1 MLGFGSKRRR
11 GATPLRRPSRSTGQ
25 SRRVW
30 ATPLRWAG
38 VALVL
43 AGVGFG
49 LWIGSQK
56 LRDPAAFPLR
66 QVRIEGV
73 LRNLAESDLQP
84 VASNYLGQNFF
95 MANLEA
101 LRTALATNPWIDT
114 VAVRRSWPETVTI
127 TLREREAFG
136 YWGEGEQEMVDVEGR
151 RFRPEVVRQ
160 PGPWPHLAGPVGHE
174 AALIRTWGELQALF
188 NPVGLQLT
196 RLTQDER
203 RAWRLSFANGL
214 EVYVGR
220 DQFEAR
226 LRRLAQLY
234 PRVLAGQI
242 DQIAAVDL
250 RYGNGFA
257 VRWKTAAP
265 PPTAG

>member
-11 GATPLRRPSRSTGQ
+11 GATPLRRSSRSTGQ
-25 SRRVW
+25 SWRVW

-49 LWIGSQK
+49 LWVGSQK

-160 PGPWPHLAGPVGHE
+160 SGPWPHLAGPVGHE

-242 DQIAAVDL
+242 DQIAAVAL

>member
-1 MLGFGSKRRR
+1 MKRCR
-11 GATPLRRPSRSTGQ
+11 
-25 SRRVW
+25 
-30 ATPLRWAG
+30 
-38 VALVL
+38 
-43 AGVGFG
+43 
-49 LWIGSQK
+49 
-56 LRDPAAFPLR
+56 
-66 QVRIEGV
+66 
-73 LRNLAESDLQP
+73 
-84 VASNYLGQNFF
+84 
-95 MANLEA
+95 
-101 LRTALATNPWIDT
+101 
-114 VAVRRSWPETVTI
+114 
-127 TLREREAFG
+127 
-136 YWGEGEQEMVDVEGR
+136 GR

-196 RLTQDER
+196 RLTHDER

-250 RYGNGFA
+250 RYGNASRCAENRQRHHQRCGLSGNRNSHIQKNRSKSGWLDIGTSKVVA
-257 VRWKTAAP
+257 MVGETSPDGTITVVGLGVHPARGLKKGVVVNIESTVESIRQ
-265 PPTAG
+265 GSR

>member
-1 MLGFGSKRRR
+1 
-11 GATPLRRPSRSTGQ
+11 
-25 SRRVW
+25 
-30 ATPLRWAG
+30 
-38 VALVL
+38 
-43 AGVGFG
+43 

-66 QVRIEGV
+66 QVQIEGV
-73 LRNLAESDLQP
+73 LHNLAEADLQP
-84 VASNYLGQNFF
+84 VARDYLGQNFF
-95 MANLEA
+95 MANLDD
-101 LRTALATNPWIDT
+101 LRAKLTANPWIDM

-127 TLREREAFG
+127 ALRERVAFG
-136 YWGEGEQEMVDVEGR
+136 YWGDGEVEMVDIAGR
-151 RFRPEVVRQ
+151 RFRPGVVRQ

-174 AALIRTWGELQALF
+174 ATLIRTWGEVQALF
-188 NPVGLQLT
+188 NPVGLHLT

-203 RAWRLSFANGL
+203 RAWRLTFDNGL
-214 EVYVGR
+214 EVDVGR

-234 PRVLAGQI
+234 PRVLADQI

-257 VRWKTAAP
+257 VRWKTAVP
-265 PPTAG
+265 RPTAG